1 MEMTTVAVEKTS
13 LNYYTD
19 QFFGEFLNDDSVNE
33 IAYQHPF
40 EIWVQTTKGDWLKK
54 PTLLDDER
62 AKSLAKTLANN
73 IKTKIDEAK
82 PILSC
87 VLPGGERV
95 QIVIPPASDFT
106 SITIRKPSRSRIT
119 LDDMEKTNIFSEIV
133 PLQDDYLSPS
143 DEELVSLYKEG
154 SWRKFLEKSVAYG
167 KTIIICGE
175 TGSGKT
181 TFMKSLIDYIPKE
194 ERIITIEDVPEIK
207 FYEHA
212 NYISL
217 FYPSEAKPTD
227 FLNSATLLK
236 SCLRMK
242 PDRILLAELR
252 GGETYDFLNVISS
265 GHRGSITSLHAGS
278 PKEAFIRLAFM
289 ILQNEQG
296 QCIPFERIMK
306 MLLQVI
312 HIVVHFSVVKGKRV
326 ITGVYFDLVSKNIAD
341 SLLQQGQQQ

>member
-1 MEMTTVAVEKTS
+1 MENS
-13 LNYYTD
+13 LTYYTKEY
-19 QFFGEFLNDDSVNE
+19 FGEFLLDNSINE
-33 IAYQHPF
+33 IAYNRPG
-40 EIWVQTTKGDWLKK
+40 EIWVELANGTWEKRETKLNE
-54 PTLLDDER
+54 ER
-62 AKSLAKTLANN
+62 AASLGTTLANN
-73 IKTKIDEAK
+73 IRTEITTAK

-106 SITIRKPSRSRIT
+106 NITIRKPSRSRVT
-119 LDDMEKTNIFSEIV
+119 FADYEKSNIFNEIV
-133 PLQDDYLSPS
+133 PLRDDFVS
-143 DEELVSLYKEG
+143 DSDMELIRLYESN
-154 SWRKFLEKSVAYG
+154 SWRDFLAKAVEHG

-181 TFMKSLIDYIPKE
+181 TFMKSLIDFIPRD

-207 FYEHA
+207 LYEHE
-212 NYISL
+212 NYVSL
-217 FYPSEAKPTD
+217 FYPSEAKSAD

-252 GGETYDFLNVISS
+252 GGETYDFLNIISS
-265 GHRGSITSLHAGS
+265 GHKGSITSLHAGS

-296 QCIPFERIMK
+296 QCIPFERILK

-312 HIVVHFSVVKGKRV
+312 QVVVHFSVVRGKRV
-326 ITGVYFDLVSKNIAD
+326 ITGVYFDLTSKNIAD
-341 SLLQQGQQQ
+341 SLIRTGE